1 MNNCFRKYNNKLIKV
16 IFADPSDYD
25 SRFDTKFLPV
35 KCCAVGW
42 LVNET
47 KDCLRLVWLLDEIDG
62 PSAGLAIPS
71 GSVIS
76 IQHIFDGREEE
87 EFREKFGNA
96 VQKITTVK
104 PTTKKIID
112 NLDNELEEDVYGQP
126 AERR

>member
-1 MNNCFRKYNNKLIKV
+1 MNKCFRKYNNKLIKV

-25 SRFDTKFLPV
+25 SRFDEKFVPV

-42 LVNET
+42 LVKET

-62 PSAGLAIPS
+62 PCAGLAIPS

-87 EFREKFGNA
+87 EFR
-96 VQKITTVK
+96 Q
-104 PTTKKIID
+104 
-112 NLDNELEEDVYGQP
+112 
-126 AERR
+126 

>member
-1 MNNCFRKYNNKLIKV
+1 
-16 IFADPSDYD
+16 
-25 SRFDTKFLPV
+25 
-35 KCCAVGW
+35 
-42 LVNET
+42 
-47 KDCLRLVWLLDEIDG
+47 LVWLLDEIDG

-96 VQKITTVK
+96 VQKIPTVK

-126 AERR
+126 AQRR